1 MQGES
6 DVCRA
11 GGRGGFLCAGMTFP
25 LHSSVFRRVE
35 AGFACSSLCLHIAGA
50 RHRVIYLFDYCPA
63 SWHVPLIDGHCVPA
77 AAGLLVTPAQNSLKD
92 SSAGTL
98 VTLFHFP
105 CPPSLYH
112 SFSFPLAAFY
122 QFPSSLRLLL
132 NTHIS
137 PALSIFLSS
146 LHPPSPL
153 PPPPVVDLPM
163 QIWQVTFAGL
173 ISISGVFSGVC
184 WCVHR
189 A

>member
-1 MQGES
+1 MQS
-6 DVCRA
+6 
-11 GGRGGFLCAGMTFP
+11 GRQRRVLCAGMTFP

-77 AAGLLVTPAQNSLKD
+77 AAGLLVSPAQNSLKD

-163 QIWQVTFAGL
+163 QIWQVTFASL